1 MLHRAQAGIERCRA
15 LRVLYASNNRI
26 RDASELD
33 RLSGLPALEDLL
45 LVGNPLYNE
54 ARDSGALPAYRLEA
68 LRRVPSLRK
77 LDGVPVEVDE
87 RAAAAAAAAARAGSD
102 SGAAAGATAASA

>member
-1 MLHRAQAGIERCRA
+1 MQAGIERCRS

-54 ARDSGALPAYRLEA
+54 ARDSGALPAYRLEV
-68 LRRVPSLRK
+68 LRRAPGLRK

-87 RAAAAAAAAARAGSD
+87 RAAAAAAAAARAAPAGGEG
-102 SGAAAGATAASA
+102 GAAVATAASA